1 MNRCESGCHS
11 CGFFLWLFAAGY
23 DGKYRCKY
31 CGLENKIPDSVRK
44 KCNLGYVM
52 IVLPFGVIASF
63 LGVEL
68 GKLWIGLAGLA
79 IGLAVFLFRARII
92 WKESCGQYIA

>member
-1 MNRCESGCHS
+1 MNPCENDRHF
-11 CGFFLWLFAAGY
+11 CGFFQWLIAAAY
-23 DGKYRCKY
+23 EGKYRCKH
-31 CGLENKIPDSVRK
+31 CGLESKIPDSVRK
-44 KCNLGYVM
+44 KCNHGYVM
-52 IVLPFGVIASF
+52 ILLPFGVIASF

-79 IGLAVFLFRARII
+79 IGLAVFLFRARIV